1 MPNPISDQC
10 NTDEQIQAGVTMEKE
25 LKSSIAK
32 LYHTYDSIT
41 DEYDR
46 LYDIVDSVREDY
58 TNTKSLFIYYRYH
71 EFKRLIKNA
80 IRKWRSVEKRNSL
93 AASRK
98 QSNTSFAMALTSGS
112 LNRSGAYL
120 PGIPEESSGSYSRNL
135 NYKSRNQKMKNLLC
149 KLSIDYENAKGH
161 ALHLWGRYK
170 ELKQM
175 IVEVINSDI

>member
-1 MPNPISDQC
+1 
-10 NTDEQIQAGVTMEKE
+10 MEKE

-135 NYKSRNQKMKNLLC
+135 NVRLRANRGNYLLKRDTMC
-149 KLSIDYENAKGH
+149 RHWCLSIKLTVKYLVFCH
-161 ALHLWGRYK
+161 AC
-170 ELKQM
+170 Q
-175 IVEVINSDI
+175 